1 MYLTVLET
9 PHVIVAAAIA
19 TKITNPFL
27 SLPLAFGSHF
37 LFEKI
42 PHWNPHINTEK
53 KKYGHITKNSM
64 YIIIADSALSLI
76 IGTVIAS
83 RQIPDYR
90 GFLVVMAA
98 CFMGVLP
105 DLIEAPYY
113 MLNITSDFIT
123 KYWIPF
129 KKSLQVDTTPVIG
142 IVTQIVVVAVALLWI
157 VS

>member
-1 MYLTVLET
+1 
-9 PHVIVAAAIA
+9 
-19 TKITNPFL
+19 
-27 SLPLAFGSHF
+27 
-37 LFEKI
+37 
-42 PHWNPHINTEK
+42 
-53 KKYGHITKNSM
+53 M

-76 IGTVIAS
+76 IGTAIAS